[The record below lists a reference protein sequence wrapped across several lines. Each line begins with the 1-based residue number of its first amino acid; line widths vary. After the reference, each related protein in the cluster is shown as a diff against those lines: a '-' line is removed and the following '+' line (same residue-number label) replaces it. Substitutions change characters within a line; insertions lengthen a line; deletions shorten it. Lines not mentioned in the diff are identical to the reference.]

1 MSRLYTEREIEG
13 GRGEREVKWIK
24 RGKMAEVK
32 DPKIKLFGKTIE
44 LPETSSELAA
54 AAVGVEKVSEAA
66 QSCDAAGEDSS
77 IQDPPCSSD
86 SMLEESNW
94 NGDAE
99 DQESDKV

>member
-1 MSRLYTEREIEG
+1 ME
-13 GRGEREVKWIK
+13 WIK

-44 LPETSSELAA
+44 LPETASELAA
-54 AAVGVEKVSEAA
+54 AAEEKVSEAA

>member
-1 MSRLYTEREIEG
+1 ME
-13 GRGEREVKWIK
+13 WIK

-44 LPETSSELAA
+44 LPETASELAA
-54 AAVGVEKVSEAA
+54 AAEEKFSEAA

-77 IQDPPCSSD
+77 IQDPCSSD